1 MLYLCA
7 GERQASELWSQQLGR
22 ARLDLSVLSTPTT
35 SLNATTSADPSAAL
49 ARLKLGDLK
58 PTERLVDLRAD
69 ARGVEVGGAG
79 RDRGEKGA
87 RTVLHF

>member
-1 MLYLCA
+1 LRA

-22 ARLDLSVLSTPTT
+22 ARLDLSVLSTPIS
-35 SLNATTSADPSAAL
+35 SLNAATSADPSAAL

-58 PTERLVDLRAD
+58 PTERPVDLRAD
-69 ARGVEVGGAG
+69 ASGGVEMGGAG